1 MSPIHDQSYRRYQGT
16 RQPPGRG
23 WTVILRAGIRSMLNR
38 RLFLALL
45 VLAWLPVVYR
55 VIQLYGATMTAAAPQ
70 LSDFLR
76 VGPATFKDFIQ
87 SQGLFV
93 FFVTI
98 YAGAGLIAGDRR
110 ANALQIYLAKPL
122 LRIEYIGGKLAILM
136 TFLLLITLVPAVLL
150 LVLQA
155 SFAGNLDLL
164 RANPQLVPAIFLA
177 CLIRVV
183 VASCTMLALSSLSNS
198 TRYVAILYTGI
209 IFFTQAIYGVLLVV
223 TGSTRV
229 AWVSLTANLDQVT
242 AALFREPLAYETP
255 VVVSALVLVGLVVLS
270 ISVLE
275 RRVRGVEIV
284 A

>member
-1 MSPIHDQSYRRYQGT
+1 MSPIHDQSYRRYQGP

-23 WTVILRAGIRSMLNR
+23 WTVIVRAGIRSMLSR
-38 RLFLALL
+38 RMFLALL

-55 VIQLYGATMTAAAPQ
+55 VIQLYGSTMTSAAPQ
-70 LSDFLR
+70 LSQFLT

-87 SQGLFV
+87 GQGLFV
-93 FFVTI
+93 FFVTV

-110 ANALQIYLAKPL
+110 ANALQIYLSKPL

-136 TFLLLITLVPAVLL
+136 VFLLLVTLVPAILL
-150 LVLQA
+150 LLLQA
-155 SFAGNLDLL
+155 SFAGNLDLV

-177 CLIRVV
+177 CTVRVV
-183 VASCTMLALSSLSNS
+183 VASVTMLALSSLSNS

-242 AALFREPLAYETP
+242 TALFRLPLGYQTP
-255 VVVSALVLVGLVVLS
+255 VLVSSLVLIGLVVLS
-270 ISVLE
+270 VSVLE